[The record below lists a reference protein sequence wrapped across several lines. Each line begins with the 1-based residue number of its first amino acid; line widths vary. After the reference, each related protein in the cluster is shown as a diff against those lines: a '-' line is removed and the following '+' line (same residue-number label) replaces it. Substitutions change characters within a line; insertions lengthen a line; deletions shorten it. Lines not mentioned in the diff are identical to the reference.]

1 MTKILF
7 KNLTITDVFYCL
19 HDDGMCECRKPLPG
33 LIFSAQSKWNIDLT
47 KSVMVGDTEKDY
59 YAAKNSNIQ
68 FYLISH
74 TLNLN
79 FKAENRINDISEII
93 NIIN

>member
-1 MTKILF
+1 
-7 KNLTITDVFYCL
+7 
-19 HDDGMCECRKPLPG
+19 
-33 LIFSAQSKWNIDLT
+33 
-47 KSVMVGDTEKDY
+47 MVGDTEKDY
-59 YAAKNSNIQ
+59 YTAKNSNIQ